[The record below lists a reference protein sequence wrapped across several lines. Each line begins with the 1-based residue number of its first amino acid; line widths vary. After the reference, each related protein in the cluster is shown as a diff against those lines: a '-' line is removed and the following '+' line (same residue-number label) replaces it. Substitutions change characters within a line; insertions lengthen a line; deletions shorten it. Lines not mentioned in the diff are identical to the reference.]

1 MCLYVC
7 GHGNRYFLT
16 IPVSLS
22 VRESYLPL
30 LIMPGRSP
38 KRKDIPPRISM
49 KDPRGQK
56 TGSDY
61 RLVIVLGGAII
72 LAIAIIVAIMWTTR

>member
-1 MCLYVC
+1 MIVAME
-7 GHGNRYFLT
+7 NMFFLT
-16 IPVSLS
+16 IPVYLS

-38 KRKDIPPRISM
+38 KRKDILPKKSM
-49 KDPRGQK
+49 KNQSDQK
-56 TGSDY
+56 SGSDY

-72 LAIAIIVAIMWTTR
+72 LAIVIIIAIMWTNR